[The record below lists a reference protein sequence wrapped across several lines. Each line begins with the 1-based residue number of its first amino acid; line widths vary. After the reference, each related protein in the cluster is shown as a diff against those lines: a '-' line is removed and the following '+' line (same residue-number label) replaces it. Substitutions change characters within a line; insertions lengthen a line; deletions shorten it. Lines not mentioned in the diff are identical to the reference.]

1 MNKIGQFEHLMEQ
14 KHTLLQKLEDELI
27 TAQKRLSQ
35 CTFEQEA
42 IKEKQHR
49 LMLLEA
55 GNAVE
60 RAGLLGKCDM
70 DDLYLFLL
78 TNKHHLLKKG

>member
-1 MNKIGQFEHLMEQ
+1 MNNIGRFEHLLEQ
-14 KHTLLQKLEDELI
+14 KHTRLQKLEDELI

-35 CTFEQEA
+35 CTYEKEVL
-42 IKEKQHR
+42 KEKRHR

-55 GNAVE
+55 GKAVE